1 MFCFYINRFHYYL
14 LNRDISVKAS
24 TEKLENMNYPTIT
37 LCFHPF
43 AKLSTLKYYNI
54 SFNEFKYAKINTN
67 LSIPWLEFYGKVSY
81 KIGTDFNIS
90 VTLTDEA
97 YSVFIDKRYL
107 DPPGQSKSPLKT
119 RIELKFQLCIG

>member
-1 MFCFYINRFHYYL
+1 
-14 LNRDISVKAS
+14 
-24 TEKLENMNYPTIT
+24 MNYPTIT

-43 AKLSTLKYYNI
+43 AKLSTLKYYNV
-54 SFNEFKYAKINTN
+54 SFNEFKYAKMNTN

-97 YSVFIDKRYL
+97 YSVYIDKRYL
-107 DPPGQSKSPLKT
+107 DPSGQSKSPQSKLDSKSIRN
-119 RIELKFQLCIG
+119 RISVR

>member
-1 MFCFYINRFHYYL
+1 M
-14 LNRDISVKAS
+14 
-24 TEKLENMNYPTIT
+24 
-37 LCFHPF
+37 
-43 AKLSTLKYYNI
+43 
-54 SFNEFKYAKINTN
+54 NTN

-119 RIELKFQLCIG
+119 RIKPKFQLLGKLDCLL